1 MFFKEV
7 LANIQ
12 DYQEQEKLQVE
23 QEEKRE
29 MVNKKN
35 EHLLASEKE
44 QYEAKIRPNP
54 LKKKNR

>member
-12 DYQEQEKLQVE
+12 DYQEQEELQVE
-23 QEEKRE
+23 QEEKRD